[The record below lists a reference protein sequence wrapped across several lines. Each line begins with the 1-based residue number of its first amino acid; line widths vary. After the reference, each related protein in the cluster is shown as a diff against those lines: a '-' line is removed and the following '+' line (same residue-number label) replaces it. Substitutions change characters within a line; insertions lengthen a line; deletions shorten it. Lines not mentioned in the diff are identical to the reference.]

1 MAWNDKKLCL
11 SHSISEYTYII
22 WSCFLLHKFKMMTS
36 PDVFFN
42 FSKFWLSGLLGAEG
56 VKRAIKWPKVT
67 KGSVSFCISGAVPHM
82 IAVFGTHVSNDDI
95 SRIFFFFFHFFKSL
109 IFLVFQSSSINA
121 KRKFWGVAH
130 LPHMGVIL

>member
-11 SHSISEYTYII
+11 SHSMSEYTYII

-36 PDVFFN
+36 PDAFFI
-42 FSKFWLSGLLGAEG
+42 FSKFWLSGLLGGEG
-56 VKRAIKWPKVT
+56 VKRAKKWPKVT
-67 KGSVSFCISGAVPHM
+67 KNSVSLCILGTAHHM

-95 SRIFFFFFHFFKSL
+95 SRNFFFFFHFFKSL

>member
-36 PDVFFN
+36 PDAFFI
-42 FSKFWLSGLLGAEG
+42 FSKFWLSGLLGGEG
-56 VKRAIKWPKVT
+56 VKRAKKWPKVT
-67 KGSVSFCISGAVPHM
+67 KNSVSLCILGTAHHM
-82 IAVFGTHVSNDDI
+82 IAVFGTHMSNDVI
-95 SRIFFFFFHFFKSL
+95 SRNFFFFFHFFKSL